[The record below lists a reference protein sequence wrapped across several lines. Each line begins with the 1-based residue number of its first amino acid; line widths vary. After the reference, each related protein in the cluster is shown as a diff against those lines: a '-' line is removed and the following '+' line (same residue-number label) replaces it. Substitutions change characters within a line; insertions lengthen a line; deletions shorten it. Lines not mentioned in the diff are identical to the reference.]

1 MTQLLSAKSSSNT
14 KHTLCVCVCVC
25 VCVCARTHTYFY
37 LEIIQLQ
44 PYLKKLGFTSFGAPL
59 LKAHS
64 RMTSLPAKL
73 SKGGDFRH
81 PLQPPPRVRLVQYES
96 CLLSTLEETLQAW
109 VLQRPP
115 RCSKQRMLPG
125 RREGSSQSKYN
136 MTFKSFRS
144 KSDKQQ

>member
-14 KHTLCVCVCVC
+14 KHTLYAYVCVCACVCVC
-25 VCVCARTHTYFY
+25 TYFY
-37 LEIIQLQ
+37 SEIIQLQ
-44 PYLKKLGFTSFGAPL
+44 PYLKKLGFTSFGGPL

-81 PLQPPPRVRLVQYES
+81 PLQPPSRVQLVQYES

-109 VLQRPP
+109 ALQRPP

-125 RREGSSQSKYN
+125 RREGCSQPKYN